1 MASWIITEDII
12 NHGQYTGELHGN
24 EEKCKFQFRLLDDD
38 EEVYFLGLS
47 GNSSS
52 FEPLDYFGNGFGCTD
67 IQYFENG
74 KWESL

>member
-1 MASWIITEDII
+1 MASWLITEDII
-12 NHGQYTGELHGN
+12 NDGEYTGEVSGN
-24 EEKCKFQFRLLDDD
+24 KDKCKHKFRLLDDD
-38 EEVYFLGLS
+38 EEIYFEGLS

-52 FEPLDYFGNGFGCTD
+52 FDPLDEFGSGFGCTD